1 MKTKENRYQLS
12 KPSIM
17 VWSTASATL
26 FFARAFLFSTWVS
39 RGPEVQELL
48 GFNDLEFGIFTML
61 YAVGGLLGIFFASF
75 LVKRYG
81 SRLIAALGFSIGAAS
96 LMGIGLSVE
105 LGMVLVSSLLL
116 VSIGTPMAIE
126 DFVGNYEGN
135 AADRKS
141 KHSIFPA
148 IHGAYGV
155 GMLGG
160 AAISGWAIDQGIG
173 LASHYFVSGL
183 FVAAISIAAGVVL
196 PARKKNAES
205 AAGKASKKGET
216 KKVWTEKRSLLIAVV
231 GFSFIMAEMS
241 AGTWV
246 PIALTGSGYS
256 GSEAAIMFGIFWIAI
271 TAGRLVGGF
280 IVDAIGRSRTILFSA
295 LLAASGIS
303 VFIAQDL
310 INLPLLGLI
319 LWGLGIAMGFPMS
332 VASMGDQ
339 EALAPARINMI
350 ITVVYISSITVGP
363 ALGTLGEF
371 AGLYVAFGIPL
382 VFMLIAAILSPIT
395 KPIDNEGKR
404 V

>member
-1 MKTKENRYQLS
+1 MKTKENRSRLS
-12 KPSIM
+12 KPSIA

-48 GFNDLEFGIFTML
+48 GFNELEFGIFTML

-75 LVKRYG
+75 LVKRFG
-81 SRLIAALGFSIGAAS
+81 SRMIAALGFSIGAAS

-105 LGMVLVSSLLL
+105 LGMILVSSLLL
-116 VSIGTPMAIE
+116 VAIGTPMAIE

-141 KHSIFPA
+141 KRSIFPA

-160 AAISGWAIDQGIG
+160 AAVSGWAIDQGIG
-173 LASHYFVSGL
+173 LAGHYFVTGL
-183 FVAAISIAAGVVL
+183 FVAAISVAAGILL
-196 PARKKNAES
+196 PSRSPTTETS
-205 AAGKASKKGET
+205 AKSTNKGQT
-216 KKVWTEKRSLLIAVV
+216 KKVWTERRSLLIAVV

-280 IVDAIGRSRTILFSA
+280 VVDAIGRSKTILFSA
-295 LLAASGIS
+295 LLAASGIA
-303 VFIAQDL
+303 VFIGQDL
-310 INLPLLGLI
+310 INMPLLGLI

-339 EALAPARINMI
+339 ESMAPARINMI

-404 V
+404 I

>member
-1 MKTKENRYQLS
+1 MKTKENRSRLS
-12 KPSIM
+12 KPSIV

-75 LVKRYG
+75 LVKRFG
-81 SRLIAALGFSIGAAS
+81 SRMIAALGFSIGAAS

-105 LGMVLVSSLLL
+105 LGMILVSSLLL
-116 VSIGTPMAIE
+116 VAIGTPMAIE

-141 KHSIFPA
+141 KRSIFPA

-160 AAISGWAIDQGIG
+160 AAVSSWAIDQGIG
-173 LASHYFVSGL
+173 LAGHYFVTGL
-183 FVAAISIAAGVVL
+183 FVAAISVAAGILL
-196 PARKKNAES
+196 PSRPSTSETS
-205 AAGKASKKGET
+205 AKSTTKGQT
-216 KKVWTEKRSLLIAVV
+216 RKVWSEKRSLLIAVV

-256 GSEAAIMFGIFWIAI
+256 GSDAAIMFGIFWIAI

-280 IVDAIGRSRTILFSA
+280 IVDAVGRSRTILFSA
-295 LLAASGIS
+295 LLAASGIA

-404 V
+404 I

>member
-1 MKTKENRYQLS
+1 MKTKEVRYLLS
-12 KPSIM
+12 KPSIV

-48 GFNDLEFGIFTML
+48 GFNELEFGVFTML
-61 YAVGGLLGIFFASF
+61 YAVGGLLGIFFANY

-141 KHSIFPA
+141 KRSIFPA

-160 AAISGWAIDQGIG
+160 AAVSGWAIDQGIG
-173 LASHYFVSGL
+173 LAGHYFVTGL
-183 FVAAISIAAGVVL
+183 FVAAISIAAGVLL
-196 PARKKNAES
+196 PSRAPTSEAS
-205 AAGKASKKGET
+205 AKSTTKGQT
-216 KKVWTEKRSLLIAVV
+216 KKVWTEKRSLLIAIV

-319 LWGLGIAMGFPMS
+319 LWGLGISMGFPMS

-395 KPIDNEGKR
+395 NPIDNEGKR
-404 V
+404 I

>member
-12 KPSIM
+12 KPSIV

-75 LVKRYG
+75 LVKRFG
-81 SRLIAALGFSIGAAS
+81 SRMIAALGFSIGAAS

-105 LGMVLVSSLLL
+105 LGMILVSSLLL
-116 VSIGTPMAIE
+116 VAIGTPMAIE

-141 KHSIFPA
+141 KRSIFPA

-160 AAISGWAIDQGIG
+160 AAVSGWAIDQGIG
-173 LASHYFVSGL
+173 LAGHYFVTGL
-183 FVAAISIAAGVVL
+183 FVAAISITAGVLL
-196 PARKKNAES
+196 PSRPPTSETS
-205 AAGKASKKGET
+205 AKSTTKGQT
-216 KKVWTEKRSLLIAVV
+216 KKVWTEKRSLLIAIV

-246 PIALTGSGYS
+246 PLALTESGYS
-256 GSEAAIMFGIFWIAI
+256 GSDAANMFGIFWIAI

-280 IVDAIGRSRTILFSA
+280 IVDAVGRSRTILFSA
-295 LLAASGIS
+295 LLAASGIA

-310 INLPLLGLI
+310 IDQPLLGLI

-339 EALAPARINMI
+339 ESMAPARINMI

-363 ALGTLGEF
+363 ALGSLGEF

-404 V
+404 I

>member
-1 MKTKENRYQLS
+1 MRTKEVRYQLS
-12 KPSIM
+12 KPSIV

-75 LVKRYG
+75 LVKRFG
-81 SRLIAALGFSIGAAS
+81 SRMIAALGFSIGAAS

-105 LGMVLVSSLLL
+105 LGMILVSSLLL
-116 VSIGTPMAIE
+116 VAIGTPMAIE

-141 KHSIFPA
+141 KRSIFPA

-160 AAISGWAIDQGIG
+160 AAVSGWAIDQGIG
-173 LASHYFVSGL
+173 LAGHYFVTGL
-183 FVAAISIAAGVVL
+183 FVAAISIAAGVLL
-196 PARKKNAES
+196 PSRAPTNEAS
-205 AAGKASKKGET
+205 AKSTTKGQT
-216 KKVWTEKRSLLIAVV
+216 KKVWTEKRSLLIAIV

-319 LWGLGIAMGFPMS
+319 LWGLGISMGFPMS

-363 ALGTLGEF
+363 ALGALGEF

-404 V
+404 I

>member
-1 MKTKENRYQLS
+1 
-12 KPSIM
+12 
-17 VWSTASATL
+17 
-26 FFARAFLFSTWVS
+26 
-39 RGPEVQELL
+39 
-48 GFNDLEFGIFTML
+48 
-61 YAVGGLLGIFFASF
+61 
-75 LVKRYG
+75 
-81 SRLIAALGFSIGAAS
+81 
-96 LMGIGLSVE
+96 
-105 LGMVLVSSLLL
+105 
-116 VSIGTPMAIE
+116 
-126 DFVGNYEGN
+126 
-135 AADRKS
+135 
-141 KHSIFPA
+141 
-148 IHGAYGV
+148 
-155 GMLGG
+155 
-160 AAISGWAIDQGIG
+160 
-173 LASHYFVSGL
+173 L
-183 FVAAISIAAGVVL
+183 FVAAISVAAGILL
-196 PARKKNAES
+196 PSRPPTSETS
-205 AAGKASKKGET
+205 AKSTTKGQT
-216 KKVWTEKRSLLIAVV
+216 RKVWTEKRSLLIAIV

-295 LLAASGIS
+295 LLAASGIA

-310 INLPLLGLI
+310 INQPLLGLI

-339 EALAPARINMI
+339 ESMAPARINMI
-350 ITVVYISSITVGP
+350 ITVVYISSISVGP

-404 V
+404 I

>member
-1 MKTKENRYQLS
+1 MKTKEVRYQLS
-12 KPSIM
+12 KPSIV

-48 GFNDLEFGIFTML
+48 RFNDLEFGIFTML

-75 LVKRYG
+75 LVKRFG
-81 SRLIAALGFSIGAAS
+81 SRMIAALGFSIGAAS

-105 LGMVLVSSLLL
+105 LGMILVSSLLL
-116 VSIGTPMAIE
+116 VAIGTPMAIE

-141 KHSIFPA
+141 KRSIFPA

-160 AAISGWAIDQGIG
+160 AAVSGWAIDQGIG
-173 LASHYFVSGL
+173 LAGHYFVTGL
-183 FVAAISIAAGVVL
+183 FVAAISVAAGVLL
-196 PARKKNAES
+196 PSRPPTSETS
-205 AAGKASKKGET
+205 AKSKTKGQT

-256 GSEAAIMFGIFWIAI
+256 GSEAAIMFGVFWIAI

-295 LLAASGIS
+295 LLAASGIA

-310 INLPLLGLI
+310 VNLPLLGLI

-363 ALGTLGEF
+363 ALGALGEF

-382 VFMLIAAILSPIT
+382 AFMLIAAILSPIT
-395 KPIDNEGKR
+395 KPIDQSGKL